1 MLWHVMAF
9 LSVSDMASLMLVN
22 KSLYHLTSISPVWR
36 QLIQND
42 LTEVNSG
49 LINNSSHRFDA
60 DNISIDWFGECKRRH
75 SSRHPRSS
83 YGKPPMR
90 RPVAK
95 GWTKRNLPRK
105 LMLGDVTEEEVQ
117 ALVIDNGT
125 GMMKAGECYSAI
137 TYTFIFLSLY
147 LTYLL
152 QMYFY
157 TIRFCRR

>member
-75 SSRHPRSS
+75 SSRPHSL

-125 GMMKAGECYSAI
+125 GMMKAGGCYSAI
-137 TYTFIFLSLY
+137 IMLF
-147 LTYLL
+147 
-152 QMYFY
+152 YFFKLC
-157 TIRFCRR
+157 I